1 MHRCIHCVWI
11 IQQTFT
17 VLHLGLAHV
26 QLTKVFWDETK
37 TELELYPY
45 TIEIEHHWHCTTAK
59 FNPYLLIRLL
69 YCGGT
74 AAVIADAPL
83 AGSLLRETKFEGV
96 HFESIL
102 HINICH
108 SSRISLQ

>member
-1 MHRCIHCVWI
+1 MQLHNKMSAAKVYAQMHPLCVDNSADFYSI
-11 IQQTFT
+11 
-17 VLHLGLAHV
+17 
-26 QLTKVFWDETK
+26 QLTKVFWNETK

-69 YCGGT
+69 YCGA

-83 AGSLLRETKFEGV
+83 F
-96 HFESIL
+96 
-102 HINICH
+102 
-108 SSRISLQ
+108 

>member
-1 MHRCIHCVWI
+1 M
-11 IQQTFT
+11 QQRLCTFT
-17 VLHLGLAHV
+17 VLHVGPAHV
-26 QLTKVFWDETK
+26 QLTKVFWETK

-69 YCGGT
+69 YCGGST
-74 AAVIADAPL
+74 AVIADAP
-83 AGSLLRETKFEGV
+83 LLRETKFEGV

>member
-1 MHRCIHCVWI
+1 MQLHNKMSAAKVM
-11 IQQTFT
+11 QQTFT

-26 QLTKVFWDETK
+26 QLTKVFWETK

-69 YCGGT
+69 Y
-74 AAVIADAPL
+74 
-83 AGSLLRETKFEGV
+83 
-96 HFESIL
+96 IL
-102 HINICH
+102 WWCCCCYC
-108 SSRISLQ
+108 

>member
-1 MHRCIHCVWI
+1 MQLHNKMSAAKVMHRCMHCVWI

-17 VLHLGLAHV
+17 V
-26 QLTKVFWDETK
+26 QLTKVFWETK

-69 YCGGT
+69 Y
-74 AAVIADAPL
+74 
-83 AGSLLRETKFEGV
+83 
-96 HFESIL
+96 IL
-102 HINICH
+102 WWWCCCYC
-108 SSRISLQ
+108 

>member
-45 TIEIEHHWHCTTAK
+45 STIEIEHHWHCTTAK

-69 YCGGT
+69 YCGA

-83 AGSLLRETKFEGV
+83 F
-96 HFESIL
+96 
-102 HINICH
+102 
-108 SSRISLQ
+108 